1 MAETYTNTTQPTDV
15 YRYHASTDTLEKT
28 VVTQVT
34 TGGETGL
41 RYLMVFPAFNI
52 NYQKIT
58 RMWFIFKHNNPY
70 SEFESIH
77 PTFGF
82 AITRGLDTNAATTTV
97 TSGVTMGWGSHTVVM
112 PIKPTISIKSE
123 WVLTYTCNLT
133 MDTTVEGVIIYYE
146 DSGGNNRVAYYDG
159 SSWVD
164 CVPHYYDGSSWVE
177 CSVSYYDGS
186 TWQACGG

>member
-1 MAETYTNTTQPTDV
+1 MAETHTNTIQPSKV
-15 YRYHASTDTLEKT
+15 YRYHASTGTLEET

-34 TGGETGL
+34 TGGESGL
-41 RYLMVFPAFNI
+41 RYLMVIPGFNI

-58 RMWFIFKHNNPY
+58 RMWFIFRHNEPT
-70 SEFESIH
+70 SEFESMR

-97 TSGVTMGWGSHTVVM
+97 TSGVTMGWGNQTVVM
-112 PIKPTISIKSE
+112 PIVPTISIKSD
-123 WVLTYTCNLT
+123 WVLTYTCNFT
-133 MDTTVEGVIIYYE
+133 TNTTVQGVIIYYE
-146 DSGGNNRVAYYDG
+146 DSGGNNSVAYYDG
-159 SSWVD
+159 SSWVS

>member
-1 MAETYTNTTQPTDV
+1 M
-15 YRYHASTDTLEKT
+15 
-28 VVTQVT
+28 T

-97 TSGVTMGWGSHTVVM
+97 TSGVTMGWGNQTVVM
-112 PIKPTISIKSE
+112 PIVPTISIKSE

-146 DSGGNNRVAYYDG
+146 DSGGNNSVAYYDG
-159 SSWVD
+159 SSWVS